1 MMMETDAVRVIRAV
15 TNTPVEIPEEK
26 EEVNMCKAIEEMM
39 EDSRQE
45 GARKG
50 KQEGIQEGI
59 RKGKQE
65 AVGVLAG
72 LVRDGL
78 LSRTEAADRLHMPEA
93 EIEVQSGTL
102 HAMPLIHPPKLRR

>member
-45 GARKG
+45 G
-50 KQEGIQEGI
+50 I

-93 EIEVQSGTL
+93 EFEEEL
-102 HAMPLIHPPKLRR
+102 KKLA